1 MKKLLQIRFLQAL
14 ATTVLF
20 FILISS
26 SIRAQE
32 KVMATLTPMMGA
44 LSESTEMEKQIIFN
58 CSEESLSTHYD
69 LASQKAFETALT
81 QAFDELD
88 YDECTEDQCFAL
100 IQQILQ
106 VNNLFFLNMTRE
118 GTFTQPSLAQV
129 DLDSQRLS
137 HTAFCKDCN
146 IGGLNTKGEELGM
159 RLIAENQ
166 ISTAETKTTMKPKP
180 APKPVPEP
188 ETEPELEVQAEES
201 PTSDKTWHYVAISV
215 TVVSALMSYNAAN
228 TYNELSEKNITLAT
242 QYANSN
248 SSTEKTSYK
257 SEYDSNASKMK
268 SNKSSIQ
275 TWDLMT
281 LAGLGWEAYLLMTDD
296 FANTAPNSGKSFS
309 LYIPRIALHTAPS
322 GPQTFLR
329 WNWRF

>member
-1 MKKLLQIRFLQAL
+1 MKEILQIRFIQSLVNK
-14 ATTVLF
+14 VLF

-26 SIRAQE
+26 AAHAQE
-32 KVMATLTPMMGA
+32 KVMEAFTPMGT
-44 LSESTEMEKQIIFN
+44 LGESTEMGKQIICN
-58 CSEESLSTHYD
+58 SLQESLSTHYA
-69 LASQKAFETALT
+69 LASHKDFETALT
-81 QAFDELD
+81 QVFERLD

-100 IQQILQ
+100 IQQIIQ
-106 VNNLFFLNMTRE
+106 ADNLFFLNMTRE
-118 GTFTQPSLAQV
+118 GSFTQHSLTRI
-129 DLDSQRLS
+129 DLDSQRLVR
-137 HTAFCKDCN
+137 TAFCQDCSIGELN
-146 IGGLNTKGEELGM
+146 IMVEELGM
-159 RLIAENQ
+159 KLIAEDQ
-166 ISTAETKTTMKPKP
+166 ISTVETKTILK
-180 APKPVPEP
+180 P
-188 ETEPELEVQAEES
+188 ETELELEVQVEES

-281 LAGLGWEAYLLMTDD
+281 LAGLGWGAYLLMTDD

>member
-1 MKKLLQIRFLQAL
+1 MKEILQIRFIQAL
-14 ATTVLF
+14 VNKVLF

-26 SIRAQE
+26 VTHAQE
-32 KVMATLTPMMGA
+32 KVMEAFTPMGT
-44 LSESTEMEKQIIFN
+44 LGESTEMGKQII
-58 CSEESLSTHYD
+58 EAD
-69 LASQKAFETALT
+69 
-81 QAFDELD
+81 
-88 YDECTEDQCFAL
+88 
-100 IQQILQ
+100 
-106 VNNLFFLNMTRE
+106 NLFFLNMTRE
-118 GTFTQPSLAQV
+118 GSFTQNFLTRI
-129 DLDSQRLS
+129 DLDSQRLVR
-137 HTAFCKDCN
+137 TAFCQDCSIVKLN
-146 IGGLNTKGEELGM
+146 IMVEKLRMK
-159 RLIAENQ
+159 LIAEDQ
-166 ISTAETKTTMKPKP
+166 ISTVETKTILKQKL

-188 ETEPELEVQAEES
+188 ETEPELEVQVEES

-296 FANTAPNSGKSFS
+296 FANTAPNSRKSFS
-309 LYIPRIALHTAPS
+309 LNIPRIALHTAPS
-322 GPQTFLR
+322 GAQTFLL

>member
-1 MKKLLQIRFLQAL
+1 MKEILQIRFIQAL
-14 ATTVLF
+14 VNKVLF

-26 SIRAQE
+26 AAHAQE
-32 KVMATLTPMMGA
+32 KVMEAFTPMGT
-44 LSESTEMEKQIIFN
+44 LGESTEMGKQIICN
-58 CSEESLSTHYD
+58 SLQESLSTHYA
-69 LASQKAFETALT
+69 LASHKDFETALT
-81 QAFDELD
+81 QVFERLD

-100 IQQILQ
+100 IQQIIQ
-106 VNNLFFLNMTRE
+106 ADNLFFLNMTTE
-118 GTFTQPSLAQV
+118 GSFTQHSLTRI
-129 DLDSQRLS
+129 DLDSQRLVR
-137 HTAFCKDCN
+137 TAFCQDCSIGELN
-146 IGGLNTKGEELGM
+146 IMVEELWM
-159 RLIAENQ
+159 KLIAEDQ
-166 ISTAETKTTMKPKP
+166 ISTVETKTILKPKP

>member
-1 MKKLLQIRFLQAL
+1 M
-14 ATTVLF
+14 V
-20 FILISS
+20 
-26 SIRAQE
+26 
-32 KVMATLTPMMGA
+32 
-44 LSESTEMEKQIIFN
+44 
-58 CSEESLSTHYD
+58 
-69 LASQKAFETALT
+69 
-81 QAFDELD
+81 
-88 YDECTEDQCFAL
+88 
-100 IQQILQ
+100 
-106 VNNLFFLNMTRE
+106 
-118 GTFTQPSLAQV
+118 
-129 DLDSQRLS
+129 
-137 HTAFCKDCN
+137 
-146 IGGLNTKGEELGM
+146 EELWM
-159 RLIAENQ
+159 KLIAEDQ
-166 ISTAETKTTMKPKP
+166 ISTVETKTILKPKP

>member
-1 MKKLLQIRFLQAL
+1 MKEILQIRFIQSLVNK
-14 ATTVLF
+14 VLF

-26 SIRAQE
+26 AAHAQE
-32 KVMATLTPMMGA
+32 KVMEAFTPMGT
-44 LSESTEMEKQIIFN
+44 LGESTEMGKQII
-58 CSEESLSTHYD
+58 
-69 LASQKAFETALT
+69 
-81 QAFDELD
+81 QAD
-88 YDECTEDQCFAL
+88 
-100 IQQILQ
+100 
-106 VNNLFFLNMTRE
+106 NLFFLNMTRE
-118 GTFTQPSLAQV
+118 GSFTQHSLTRI
-129 DLDSQRLS
+129 DLDSQRLVR
-137 HTAFCKDCN
+137 TAFCQDCSIGELN
-146 IGGLNTKGEELGM
+146 IMVEELGM
-159 RLIAENQ
+159 KLIAEDQ
-166 ISTAETKTTMKPKP
+166 ISTVETKTILKPKP

-188 ETEPELEVQAEES
+188 ETEPELEVQVEES
-201 PTSDKTWHYVAISV
+201 QTSDKTWHYVAISV

-275 TWDLMT
+275 TCDLMA

-296 FANTAPNSGKSFS
+296 FANTAPNSGKFLS

>member
-1 MKKLLQIRFLQAL
+1 
-14 ATTVLF
+14 
-20 FILISS
+20 
-26 SIRAQE
+26 
-32 KVMATLTPMMGA
+32 
-44 LSESTEMEKQIIFN
+44 
-58 CSEESLSTHYD
+58 
-69 LASQKAFETALT
+69 
-81 QAFDELD
+81 
-88 YDECTEDQCFAL
+88 
-100 IQQILQ
+100 
-106 VNNLFFLNMTRE
+106 
-118 GTFTQPSLAQV
+118 
-129 DLDSQRLS
+129 
-137 HTAFCKDCN
+137 
-146 IGGLNTKGEELGM
+146 
-159 RLIAENQ
+159 
-166 ISTAETKTTMKPKP
+166 
-180 APKPVPEP
+180 
-188 ETEPELEVQAEES
+188 
-201 PTSDKTWHYVAISV
+201 
-215 TVVSALMSYNAAN
+215 MSYNAAN

>member
-1 MKKLLQIRFLQAL
+1 MKEILQIRFIQAL
-14 ATTVLF
+14 VNKVLF

-26 SIRAQE
+26 AAHAQE
-32 KVMATLTPMMGA
+32 KVMEAFTPMGT
-44 LSESTEMEKQIIFN
+44 LGESTEMGKQIICN
-58 CSEESLSTHYD
+58 SLQESLSTHYA
-69 LASQKAFETALT
+69 LASHKDFETALT
-81 QAFDELD
+81 QVFERLD
-88 YDECTEDQCFAL
+88 YDECTEDQCFAM
-100 IQQILQ
+100 IQQIIQ
-106 VNNLFFLNMTRE
+106 ADNLFFLNMTRE
-118 GTFTQPSLAQV
+118 GSFTQHSLTRI
-129 DLDSQRLS
+129 DLDSQRLVR
-137 HTAFCKDCN
+137 TAFCQDCSIGELN
-146 IGGLNTKGEELGM
+146 IMVEELGM
-159 RLIAENQ
+159 KLIAKDQ
-166 ISTAETKTTMKPKP
+166 ISTVETKTILK
-180 APKPVPEP
+180 PKPVPET
-188 ETEPELEVQAEES
+188 EKEPELEVQAEES

>member
-1 MKKLLQIRFLQAL
+1 MKEILQIRFIQAL
-14 ATTVLF
+14 VNKVLF

-26 SIRAQE
+26 AAHAQE
-32 KVMATLTPMMGA
+32 KVMEAFTPMGT
-44 LSESTEMEKQIIFN
+44 LGESTEMGKQIICN
-58 CSEESLSTHYD
+58 SLQESLSTHYA
-69 LASQKAFETALT
+69 LASHKDFETALT
-81 QAFDELD
+81 QVFERLDFDER
-88 YDECTEDQCFAL
+88 TEDQCFAL
-100 IQQILQ
+100 IQQIIQ
-106 VNNLFFLNMTRE
+106 ADNLFFLNMTRE
-118 GTFTQPSLAQV
+118 GSFTQHSLTRI
-129 DLDSQRLS
+129 DLDSQRLVR
-137 HTAFCKDCN
+137 TAFCQDCSIGELN
-146 IGGLNTKGEELGM
+146 IMVEELGM
-159 RLIAENQ
+159 KLIAEDQ
-166 ISTAETKTTMKPKP
+166 ISTVETKTILK
-180 APKPVPEP
+180 PKPVPEP
-188 ETEPELEVQAEES
+188 ETEPELEVQAAES

-215 TVVSALMSYNAAN
+215 TVVSALMSYNASN

-242 QYANSN
+242 QYSNSN

-322 GPQTFLR
+322 SPQTFLR

>member
-1 MKKLLQIRFLQAL
+1 MQIRFIQAL
-14 ATTVLF
+14 VNKVLF

-26 SIRAQE
+26 AAHAQE
-32 KVMATLTPMMGA
+32 KVMEAFTPMGT
-44 LSESTEMEKQIIFN
+44 LGESTEMGKQIICN
-58 CSEESLSTHYD
+58 SLQESLSTHYA
-69 LASQKAFETALT
+69 LASHKDFETALT
-81 QAFDELD
+81 QVFERLD

-100 IQQILQ
+100 IQQIIQ
-106 VNNLFFLNMTRE
+106 ADNLFFLNMTRE
-118 GTFTQPSLAQV
+118 GSFTQHSLTRI
-129 DLDSQRLS
+129 DLDSQRLVR
-137 HTAFCKDCN
+137 TAFCQDCSIGELN
-146 IGGLNTKGEELGM
+146 IMVDELWM
-159 RLIAENQ
+159 KLIAEDQ
-166 ISTAETKTTMKPKP
+166 ISTVETKTILK
-180 APKPVPEP
+180 PKPVPEQ

-215 TVVSALMSYNAAN
+215 TVVSALMSYNASN

-309 LYIPRIALHTAPS
+309 LYIPRIALPTAPS

>member
-1 MKKLLQIRFLQAL
+1 M
-14 ATTVLF
+14 V
-20 FILISS
+20 
-26 SIRAQE
+26 
-32 KVMATLTPMMGA
+32 
-44 LSESTEMEKQIIFN
+44 
-58 CSEESLSTHYD
+58 
-69 LASQKAFETALT
+69 
-81 QAFDELD
+81 
-88 YDECTEDQCFAL
+88 
-100 IQQILQ
+100 
-106 VNNLFFLNMTRE
+106 
-118 GTFTQPSLAQV
+118 
-129 DLDSQRLS
+129 
-137 HTAFCKDCN
+137 
-146 IGGLNTKGEELGM
+146 EELGM
-159 RLIAENQ
+159 KLIAEDQ
-166 ISTAETKTTMKPKP
+166 ISTVETKFILKPKTT
-180 APKPVPEP
+180 PKPVLEP
-188 ETEPELEVQAEES
+188 ETELELEVKAEES
-201 PTSDKTWHYVAISV
+201 PTSDKTWHYVAISA

-248 SSTEKTSYK
+248 SSTEKKSYK

-281 LAGLGWEAYLLMTDD
+281 LTGLGWEAYLLLTDD

>member
-1 MKKLLQIRFLQAL
+1 MKEILQIRFIQSLVNK
-14 ATTVLF
+14 VLF

-26 SIRAQE
+26 AAYAQE
-32 KVMATLTPMMGA
+32 KVMEAFTPMGT
-44 LSESTEMEKQIIFN
+44 LGESTEMGKQIICN
-58 CSEESLSTHYD
+58 SLEESLSTHYA
-69 LASQKAFETALT
+69 LASHKDFETALT
-81 QAFDELD
+81 QVFERLD

-100 IQQILQ
+100 IQQIIQ
-106 VNNLFFLNMTRE
+106 ADNLFFLNMTKE
-118 GTFTQPSLAQV
+118 GSFTQHSLTWI
-129 DLDSQRLS
+129 DLDSQRLVRA
-137 HTAFCKDCN
+137 AFCHNCSIGELN
-146 IGGLNTKGEELGM
+146 ILVDELEM
-159 RLIAENQ
+159 KLIAEDQ
-166 ISTAETKTTMKPKP
+166 ISTVETKTILK
-180 APKPVPEP
+180 PKPVPEP
-188 ETEPELEVQAEES
+188 ETEPELEVQVEES
-201 PTSDKTWHYVAISV
+201 QTSDKTWHYVAISV

-228 TYNELSEKNITLAT
+228 TYNELSEKNITLAA

-281 LAGLGWEAYLLMTDD
+281 LAGLGWEAYLLMTDY
-296 FANTAPNSGKSFS
+296 FANTVPNSRKSFS

>member
-1 MKKLLQIRFLQAL
+1 MKEILQIRFIQAL
-14 ATTVLF
+14 VNKVLF

-26 SIRAQE
+26 AAHAQE
-32 KVMATLTPMMGA
+32 KVMEAFTPMGT
-44 LSESTEMEKQIIFN
+44 LGESTEMGKQIICN
-58 CSEESLSTHYD
+58 SLQESLSTHYA
-69 LASQKAFETALT
+69 LASHKDFETALT
-81 QAFDELD
+81 QVFERLD
-88 YDECTEDQCFAL
+88 CDECTEDQCFAL
-100 IQQILQ
+100 IQQIIQ
-106 VNNLFFLNMTRE
+106 ADNFFFLNMTRE
-118 GTFTQPSLAQV
+118 GSFTQHPLARI
-129 DLDSQRLS
+129 DLDSQCLVR
-137 HTAFCKDCN
+137 TVFFQDCSIGELN
-146 IGGLNTKGEELGM
+146 IMVEELGM
-159 RLIAENQ
+159 KLIAEDQ
-166 ISTAETKTTMKPKP
+166 ISTVETKTILKPKP

-188 ETEPELEVQAEES
+188 ELEVQTEES

-309 LYIPRIALHTAPS
+309 LYIPRIALHIAPS

>member
-1 MKKLLQIRFLQAL
+1 MKEILQIRFIQAL
-14 ATTVLF
+14 VNKVLF

-26 SIRAQE
+26 AAHAQE
-32 KVMATLTPMMGA
+32 KVMEAFTPMGT
-44 LSESTEMEKQIIFN
+44 LGESTEMGKQIICN
-58 CSEESLSTHYD
+58 SLQESLSTHYA
-69 LASQKAFETALT
+69 LASHKDFETALT
-81 QAFDELD
+81 QVFERLD

-100 IQQILQ
+100 IQQIIQ
-106 VNNLFFLNMTRE
+106 ADNLFFLNMTRE
-118 GTFTQPSLAQV
+118 GSFTQHSLTRI
-129 DLDSQRLS
+129 DLDSQRLVR
-137 HTAFCKDCN
+137 TAFCQNCSIGELN
-146 IGGLNTKGEELGM
+146 IMVEELWM
-159 RLIAENQ
+159 KLIAEDQ
-166 ISTAETKTTMKPKP
+166 ISTVETKTILK
-180 APKPVPEP
+180 P
-188 ETEPELEVQAEES
+188 ETELELEVQVEES

-309 LYIPRIALHTAPS
+309 LYIPRIALLTAPS
-322 GPQTFLR
+322 RPQTFLR

>member
-1 MKKLLQIRFLQAL
+1 MKEILQIRFIQAL
-14 ATTVLF
+14 VNKVLF

-26 SIRAQE
+26 AAHAQE
-32 KVMATLTPMMGA
+32 KVMEAFTPMGT
-44 LSESTEMEKQIIFN
+44 LGESTEMGKQIICN
-58 CSEESLSTHYD
+58 SLQESLSTHYA
-69 LASQKAFETALT
+69 LASHKDFETTLT
-81 QAFDELD
+81 QVFERLD

-100 IQQILQ
+100 IQQIIQ
-106 VNNLFFLNMTRE
+106 TDNLFFLNMRRE
-118 GTFTQPSLAQV
+118 GSFTQHSLTRI
-129 DLDSQRLS
+129 DLDSQRLVR
-137 HTAFCKDCN
+137 TAFCQDCSIGELN
-146 IGGLNTKGEELGM
+146 IMVEELWM
-159 RLIAENQ
+159 KLIAEDQ
-166 ISTAETKTTMKPKP
+166 ISTVETKTILK
-180 APKPVPEP
+180 PKPVPEP

-296 FANTAPNSGKSFS
+296 FANPAPNSGKSYS
-309 LYIPRIALHTAPS
+309 LYIPRITLHTAPS

>member
-1 MKKLLQIRFLQAL
+1 M
-14 ATTVLF
+14 V
-20 FILISS
+20 
-26 SIRAQE
+26 
-32 KVMATLTPMMGA
+32 
-44 LSESTEMEKQIIFN
+44 
-58 CSEESLSTHYD
+58 
-69 LASQKAFETALT
+69 
-81 QAFDELD
+81 
-88 YDECTEDQCFAL
+88 
-100 IQQILQ
+100 
-106 VNNLFFLNMTRE
+106 
-118 GTFTQPSLAQV
+118 
-129 DLDSQRLS
+129 
-137 HTAFCKDCN
+137 
-146 IGGLNTKGEELGM
+146 EELGM
-159 RLIAENQ
+159 KLIAEDQ
-166 ISTAETKTTMKPKP
+166 ISTVETKTILKPKP

-188 ETEPELEVQAEES
+188 ETEPKLEVQVEES

-248 SSTEKTSYK
+248 SSIEKTSYK

>member
-1 MKKLLQIRFLQAL
+1 MQIRFIQAL
-14 ATTVLF
+14 VNKVLF

-26 SIRAQE
+26 AAHAQE
-32 KVMATLTPMMGA
+32 KVMETFTPMSTLG
-44 LSESTEMEKQIIFN
+44 ESTEMGKQII
-58 CSEESLSTHYD
+58 
-69 LASQKAFETALT
+69 
-81 QAFDELD
+81 QAD
-88 YDECTEDQCFAL
+88 
-100 IQQILQ
+100 
-106 VNNLFFLNMTRE
+106 NLFFLNMKRE
-118 GTFTQPSLAQV
+118 GSFTQHSLTRI
-129 DLDSQRLS
+129 DIDSQRLVR
-137 HTAFCKDCN
+137 TAFCQDCSIGELN
-146 IGGLNTKGEELGM
+146 IMVEELWM
-159 RLIAENQ
+159 KLIAEDQ
-166 ISTAETKTTMKPKP
+166 ISTVETKTILKPKP

-188 ETEPELEVQAEES
+188 ETELELEVQAEES

-215 TVVSALMSYNAAN
+215 TVVSALMSYNAVK
-228 TYNELSEKNITLAT
+228 TYNDLSEKNITLAT
-242 QYANSN
+242 QYSNSN

-281 LAGLGWEAYLLMTDD
+281 LAGLSWEAYLLMTDD